1 MSSWAGP
8 AGLHA
13 TAKTTNIDYPPSIW
27 MKLAGCFLLL
37 LCLPASI
44 QGVSDRAEGS
54 RGGGRFR
61 ERVYTRGISISS
73 MTTSHTVHL
82 ATKNRSPGHG
92 SRWLRIWTFNN
103 GRIVPEYH
111 GSNVTF
117 GDNVKTDNDDLDPYL
132 IMTRVVQEQG
142 KLGV

>member
-1 MSSWAGP
+1 M
-8 AGLHA
+8 
-13 TAKTTNIDYPPSIW
+13 
-27 MKLAGCFLLL
+27 
-37 LCLPASI
+37 
-44 QGVSDRAEGS
+44 
-54 RGGGRFR
+54 
-61 ERVYTRGISISS
+61 
-73 MTTSHTVHL
+73 
-82 ATKNRSPGHG
+82 
-92 SRWLRIWTFNN
+92 WTFNN